1 MGELYLGQENIFCT
15 KLEQMSAITN
25 NLTVLTVQV
34 KVKLANRNHF
44 LPDNNSYPWSSTADT
59 DLLATKVEETVFSI
73 PCQ

>member
-1 MGELYLGQENIFCT
+1 MCV
-15 KLEQMSAITN
+15 ITN

-44 LPDNNSYPWSSTADT
+44 LPDNISYTWSTTSDT

-73 PCQ
+73 PASKWKNQPQ